1 MSNTQRVSVELKNGK
16 FRLTGGQKTDDLN
29 PKSLILYAA
38 AECAGLTVMGML
50 RKEEITPKRFEIT
63 VEGTLDTPTLMAE
76 SRYTSFSV
84 AYNVECKS
92 LSNQNSVSNAIHQ
105 AQQSKCGVVAM
116 LKKIA
121 PVSHDIAIVSSET
134 VNV

>member
-16 FRLTGGQKTDDLN
+16 FRLTGGQKIDDLN

-63 VEGTLDTPTLMAE
+63 VEGSLDTPTLMAE

>member
-92 LSNQNSVSNAIHQ
+92 LSNQNSVSNALHQ

>member
-92 LSNQNSVSNAIHQ
+92 LSNQDSVSNAIHQ

>member
-16 FRLTGGQKTDDLN
+16 FRLTNGQKTDDLN

-63 VEGTLDTPTLMAE
+63 VEGTLDTPTLTAE
-76 SRYTSFSV
+76 SRYRSFSV

-92 LSNQNSVSNAIHQ
+92 LSNQNSVSNAIHE

>member
-63 VEGTLDTPTLMAE
+63 IEGTLDTPTLMAE

>member
-38 AECAGLTVMGML
+38 AECAGLTIMGIL
-50 RKEEITPKRFEIT
+50 RKDEITPKRFEIT
-63 VEGTLDTPTLMAE
+63 VEGTLDTPTLAAE
-76 SRYTSFSV
+76 SRYRSFAV
-84 AYNVECKS
+84 HYNVECKS
-92 LSNQNSVSNAIHQ
+92 LSNQNGVSCAIHE
-105 AQQSKCGVVAM
+105 AQEGRCGVVAM
-116 LKKIA
+116 LKMIA
-121 PVSHDIAIVSSET
+121 PVSHEIAIVSSET